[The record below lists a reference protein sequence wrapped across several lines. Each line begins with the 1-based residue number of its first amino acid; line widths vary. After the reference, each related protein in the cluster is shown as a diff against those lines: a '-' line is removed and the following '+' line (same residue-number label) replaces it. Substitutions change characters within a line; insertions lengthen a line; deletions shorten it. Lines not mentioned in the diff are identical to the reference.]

1 MTRKAHR
8 EPWLATTA
16 AALVTATVAGCALQA
31 PPASEE
37 LNREAYGE
45 RVPPGAWVAPGAG
58 AGPVQAGWLDTFGD
72 EQLEALVA
80 EAIARN
86 PDLRAAA
93 AQVEQAVAY
102 VSIAG
107 GSVYPAINLLGK
119 TSGGDGSG
127 SEPLNAGILS
137 VSWELDVWGR
147 VRYGRRAAEDQ
158 YAAAAADYAYAQ
170 QSIAALVVR
179 GWVLACEAA
188 LQRQLAAESL
198 ASAER
203 LLSLAGDRQR
213 VGIGSEL
220 EVRLAR
226 GNVETFRDVVR
237 QLDLGKEQALR
248 ALELLVGRYPS
259 AELQAATALPQVSAD
274 VPAGVPSELLERRP
288 DVIAAERR
296 VAAAFSVARQAEAAR
311 LPQFTLTGTGSYLD
325 SDILV
330 LQDVDNPIWG
340 IGLGLV
346 MPLYAGGALQA
357 QVELRTAE
365 QKEAVA
371 RYAGVGLKAFGEV
384 EGALAA
390 ERAALE
396 RQSILA
402 SQVTEGERALEL
414 ENIRYRVGKTDLR
427 NVAQQQLAVYGARS
441 SLLRVQAERVAQR
454 VNLYL
459 ALGGGFGKATS

>member
-1 MTRKAHR
+1 MARIAHSA
-8 EPWLATTA
+8 PWLVTSVSALLA
-16 AALVTATVAGCALQA
+16 AAVAGCALQD
-31 PPASEE
+31 PLSGEE

-45 RVPPGAWVAPGAG
+45 MVPPAAWVAPGAG
-58 AGPVQAGWLDTFGD
+58 TGTVEAGWLDTFAD
-72 EQLEALVA
+72 ARLAALVA

-107 GSVYPAINLLGK
+107 GSIYPAINLLGK
-119 TSGGDGSG
+119 TSAGDGNG

-137 VSWELDVWGR
+137 ISWELDVWGR
-147 VRYGRRAAEDQ
+147 VRYGARAAEDQ
-158 YAAAAADYAYAQ
+158 YAAAASDYAYAQ

-198 ASAER
+198 AAAEK
-203 LLSLAGDRQR
+203 LLTLARDRQR
-213 VGIGSEL
+213 VGVGSEL
-220 EVRLAR
+220 EVALAR
-226 GNVETFRDVVR
+226 GNAETFRDIVR
-237 QLDLGKEQALR
+237 QLDLGTEQALR
-248 ALELLVGRYPS
+248 ALELLVGRYPA
-259 AELQAATALPQVSAD
+259 AELEAATALPQVTAD

-288 DVIAAERR
+288 DVIAAQRR
-296 VAAAFSVARQAEAAR
+296 VAAAFSLARQAEAAR
-311 LPQFTLTGTGSYLD
+311 LPQFTLSGSGSYLD

-330 LQDVDNPIWG
+330 LQDRDNPLWG
-340 IGLGLV
+340 LGLGLV
-346 MPLYAGGALQA
+346 MPLYAGGALQG

-371 RYAGVGLKAFGEV
+371 RYASVGLKAFGEV

-390 ERAALE
+390 ERAALD
-396 RQSILA
+396 RQSIIA
-402 SQVTEGERALEL
+402 AQVAEGERALEL
-414 ENIRYRVGKTDLR
+414 ENIRYRVGRTDLR

-441 SLLRVQAERVAQR
+441 SLLRVQADRVAQR

-459 ALGGGFGKATS
+459 ALGGGFEKISA